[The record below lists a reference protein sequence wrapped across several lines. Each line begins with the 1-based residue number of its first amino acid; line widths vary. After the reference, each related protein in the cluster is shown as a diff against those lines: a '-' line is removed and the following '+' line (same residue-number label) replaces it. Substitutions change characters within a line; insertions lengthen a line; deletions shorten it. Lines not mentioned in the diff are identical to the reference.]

1 MKFVIDNALSPRVAE
16 GLRDAGHDAIHLR
29 DIGLAAATDEEL
41 FELAAAESRIIV
53 SADTDFGTLLALRQE
68 SEPSF
73 ILFRRGTER
82 RPERQL
88 ALLLTNLETIRQ
100 SLESGSVI
108 VFEQNRIRVR
118 SLPIGGSSTSAS

>member
-1 MKFVIDNALSPRVAE
+1 MKFLIDNALSPRVAG
-16 GLRDAGHDAIHLR
+16 GLRAAGHDAIHVR
-29 DIGLAAATDEEL
+29 DIDLATATDEEL

-68 SEPSF
+68 SKPSF

-82 RPERQL
+82 RPEKQL

-118 SLPIGGSSTSAS
+118 SLPIGGS

>member
-1 MKFVIDNALSPRVAE
+1 MKFLIDNALSPRVAE
-16 GLRDAGHDAIHLR
+16 GLRAANHDAIHVR
-29 DIGLAAATDEEL
+29 DIGLAAADDEEL
-41 FELAAAESRIIV
+41 FDLAATDDRIIV

-68 SEPSF
+68 SKPSF

-88 ALLLTNLETIRQ
+88 ALLLTNLEAVREY
-100 SLESGSVI
+100 LESGSII

-118 SLPIGGSSTSAS
+118 SLPIGGS

>member
-1 MKFVIDNALSPRVAE
+1 MKLLIDNALSPRVAD
-16 GLRDAGHDAIHLR
+16 GLRAAGHDAIHVR
-29 DIGLAAATDEEL
+29 DIGLATATDEEL

-68 SEPSF
+68 SKPSF

-82 RPERQL
+82 RPEKQL

-118 SLPIGGSSTSAS
+118 SLPIGGS